1 MMQNHLLVTSVGEFT
16 LGDTNVSSLRCNDT
30 TISSLSDARDK
41 TDVVDNPYGLDF
53 VNTLQPRQFKWQTRN
68 GNIKDGKTR
77 LGFIAQEL
85 LTATDGQNDILDL
98 VMDNNPEKL
107 EAKMGNLVPILTQA
121 IKELS
126 AKVEALQTEVNLLK
140 GK

>member
-1 MMQNHLLVTSVGEFT
+1 
-16 LGDTNVSSLRCNDT
+16 
-30 TISSLSDARDK
+30 
-41 TDVVDNPYGLDF
+41 
-53 VNTLQPRQFKWQTRN
+53 
-68 GNIKDGKTR
+68 
-77 LGFIAQEL
+77 

-126 AKVEALQTEVNLLK
+126 AKVDALQTEINVLK
-140 GK
+140 GE